1 MMGRSNTTAAVR
13 AVWMALVALAVAVLA
28 PAAATAQYRE
38 FDPVNLKLP
47 KCQAAGL
54 NQRLNLT
61 ATDRKTGRTLSNKE
75 LVTDQVSV
83 EVVVGKTVTPAPLS
97 GDSFAC
103 QLSLPAEPGEHQL
116 MVRIKTPNKS
126 VDGVWNTVITR
137 PNTQLKAASLD
148 LGQVQGG
155 CTHSDTCNLDKNCK
169 PLDLHKDS
177 QGLYKGLALK
187 VVRQAGS
194 WPEAHMVL
202 RGAGDDR
209 VLVGD
214 KPIELALQADEGCR
228 GEFVGDSARV
238 TQVILNLVSNAVKF
252 TQSGRVTLR
261 LECAPGDNGATKITA
276 TVADTGTG
284 IEPEL
289 LEKIFTPFDQGNL
302 RGEARRA
309 GTGLGLSISR
319 RLVHLMGGD
328 LVVRSVVGAGSE
340 FRFTVQLQPVAQAK
354 AEAPDSST
362 SAATGPLDVLIA
374 DDSPASLLL
383 MKILLQK
390 RGHKVTAVTDGAQA
404 LEAATAAR
412 FDLAVLD
419 LQMPN
424 MGGIE
429 ATRRIRR
436 LPPGQGCRFVVAL
449 TAEAF
454 AEERRAALEAG
465 MDEVMTKPFEDT
477 EFDEMLK
484 RLLANPDSNPA
495 ANPHSLKSPKA
506 A

>member
-177 QGLYKGLALK
+177 QGLYKGLPLK
-187 VVRQAGS
+187 VVRLPGS

-202 RGAGDDR
+202 RGAGDER
-209 VLVGD
+209 VLERD
-214 KPIELALQADEGCR
+214 KPIELAWDPTQTWQVCASHPRCTPPPAKAEEFLQITPVDECLDVMKKEHGVTDRSVKLTVAAAVQPNTWLDCNLWWILIVAGVLLTAFVLYGLLSPAQFPQAAMLRVANNQRQLAREPGRPLRREPQGKR
-228 GEFVGDSARV
+228 GFYR
-238 TQVILNLVSNAVKF
+238 
-252 TQSGRVTLR
+252 
-261 LECAPGDNGATKITA
+261 TA
-276 TVADTGTG
+276 TVCFSDIGTTVKRSQG
-284 IEPEL
+284 HAL
-289 LEKIFTPFDQGNL
+289 QLRAEKGKQ
-302 RGEARRA
+302 
-309 GTGLGLSISR
+309 
-319 RLVHLMGGD
+319 
-328 LVVRSVVGAGSE
+328 
-340 FRFTVQLQPVAQAK
+340 
-354 AEAPDSST
+354 
-362 SAATGPLDVLIA
+362 IA
-374 DDSPASLLL
+374 
-383 MKILLQK
+383 
-390 RGHKVTAVTDGAQA
+390 
-404 LEAATAAR
+404 
-412 FDLAVLD
+412 
-419 LQMPN
+419 
-424 MGGIE
+424 
-429 ATRRIRR
+429 
-436 LPPGQGCRFVVAL
+436 
-449 TAEAF
+449 
-454 AEERRAALEAG
+454 
-465 MDEVMTKPFEDT
+465 VMTKGTQLERWERNT
-477 EFDEMLK
+477 WK
-484 RLLANPDSNPA
+484 VVVTTDSKQA
-495 ANPHSLKSPKA
+495 APSPNTLVERTLVSGGVYRVGGQWFFTVDF
-506 A
+506 